1 MAAALCCGGLLLLAV
16 LSFILAAAAQTA
28 PAKTHSVP
36 IPVPAP
42 VPGKFVDATEKLGI
56 HFVQQASPTSKKY
69 LLETMGSGVALFD
82 YDNDGR
88 LDIFFT
94 NGARIDD
101 PMPVGAMPRKDGPQ
115 YWNRLYHQ
123 KPDGTFEDVTEKAG
137 LAGIGYST
145 GVAVGDYDNDGYDDL
160 FVTGYGHNTLY
171 HNNGDGTFTDVT
183 EAAGVGGSGWST
195 SAAWVDYDND
205 GLLDLVVARYM
216 EWDFQDIQCAPHGET
231 EGPRAY
237 CAPGLFKPIMPLV
250 YHNEGNGKFKEV
262 TEKAGMAPGK
272 GLGVAIADYDRD
284 GWIDILITNDSTPEY
299 LYHNKG
305 DGTFEEVGVAS
316 GVALNSDASVFAGM
330 GVDFEDYNNDG
341 WPDIVITDLAG
352 QRYPLYTNAKNGTFE
367 DSAAATG
374 IGPMTALHS
383 GWGVRFLDYDN
394 DGWKDLFIAQG
405 HVMDTIELTQPHF
418 RYREPP
424 LLARNDRG
432 KRFVDVSAQSGDIFH
447 EKWVA
452 RGLATGDLNND
463 GKVDVV
469 VTSNNGPAWVLMNE
483 TPTSNHWITLK
494 LTGVKS
500 NRDGIGAH
508 VKITTA
514 AGEQYATITTAG
526 SYQSSSDSR
535 VHFGLGSATS
545 VSKIE
550 IRWPS
555 GIVQTLNA
563 VKADQIV
570 NVKEAVP
577 AKK

>member
-1 MAAALCCGGLLLLAV
+1 MAALLRCGGLLLLAA
-16 LSFILAAAAQTA
+16 LSAVAQT
-28 PAKTHSVP
+28 PRTKTQSS
-36 IPVPAP
+36 PVPVA
-42 VPGKFVDATEKLGI
+42 GKFVDATEKLGI

-88 LDIFFT
+88 LDIFFA

-137 LAGIGYST
+137 LAGVGYST

-160 FVTGYGHNTLY
+160 YVTGYGHNTLY

-205 GLLDLVVARYM
+205 GRLDLVVARYL
-216 EWDFQDIQCAPHGET
+216 EWDFQDIQCAPHGAM

-262 TEKAGMAPGK
+262 AAQVGMVPGK

-284 GWIDILITNDSTPEY
+284 GWIDFLIANDSIPEY

-305 DGTFEEVGVAS
+305 DGTFEEVGMAS
-316 GVALNSDASVFAGM
+316 AVALSDSGNPFSGM

-352 QRYPLYTNAKNGTFE
+352 QRCALFTNAKNGTFE
-367 DSAAATG
+367 DSVTATG

-394 DGWKDLFIAQG
+394 DGWKDLFIAQS
-405 HVMDTIELTQPHF
+405 HVMDTIELTQPHW
-418 RYREPP
+418 RYRESP
-424 LLARNDRG
+424 LLARNEHG

-469 VTSNNGPAWVLMNE
+469 VTSNNGPAWILMNE

-514 AGEQYATITTAG
+514 AGEQYATVTTAG

-535 VHFGLGSATS
+535 VHFGLGSETS
-545 VSKIE
+545 LRKIE

-555 GIVQTLNA
+555 GIMQTLSA

-570 NVKEAVP
+570 NVKEDVP